1 MKYRKFNKYE
11 RKEEQARAVAQ
22 AMHGEGL
29 YLYEN
34 NTDATLTLPR
44 PTKSGTKVVGPR
56 KQFQGDNYYMQMV
69 RSGYLRFI
77 KELQAPQSE
86 EQVMLNEEKLILDQP
101 DTVTHKGKVEHVV
114 DRNTPAQRLQEQGS
128 DEQPEILLN
137 EGPVDDGF
145 VIVGE

>member
-11 RKEEQARAVAQ
+11 KKEEQARAVAQ

-29 YLYEN
+29 YLFEN
-34 NTDATLTLPR
+34 NSDATLTLPR
-44 PTKSGTKVVGPR
+44 PTKSGVRVVGAR

-69 RSGYLRFI
+69 RSGFLRLI
-77 KELQAPQSE
+77 KELQAPQQE

-101 DTVTHKGKVEHVV
+101 DTITQRGKVEHVV
-114 DRNTPAQRLQEQGS
+114 DKNVPAQRLHEQDS
-128 DEQPEILLN
+128 DEQPEVLLN

>member
-1 MKYRKFNKYE
+1 
-11 RKEEQARAVAQ
+11 
-22 AMHGEGL
+22 
-29 YLYEN
+29 
-34 NTDATLTLPR
+34 
-44 PTKSGTKVVGPR
+44 
-56 KQFQGDNYYMQMV
+56 
-69 RSGYLRFI
+69 
-77 KELQAPQSE
+77 
-86 EQVMLNEEKLILDQP
+86 MLNEEKLILDQP